1 MSIED
6 LEKEI
11 ERRKKIDVLKPLK
24 DRVDGMSDQQKLRI
38 FDTLYEYCIDQMK
51 EIVDGDEPKNFD
63 HWSMETL
70 FTEILSEDCFKI
82 MDDYL

>member
-51 EIVDGDEPKNFD
+51 EIVDGDEPKDFD